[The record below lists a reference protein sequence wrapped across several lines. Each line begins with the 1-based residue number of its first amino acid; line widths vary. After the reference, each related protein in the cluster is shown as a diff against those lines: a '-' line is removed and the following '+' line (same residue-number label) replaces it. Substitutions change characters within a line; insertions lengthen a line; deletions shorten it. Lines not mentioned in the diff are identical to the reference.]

1 MFAATVGI
9 GHGML
14 CVALVGC
21 CCCCCCCCGIGVDG
35 CPGGR
40 VWFWTTGD
48 APGVDVARLG
58 IGDSDVEGRMVVL
71 VDATGVELI
80 TEAVVVGVDIELT
93 SLCSAS
99 LSLRRFTPRD
109 ELSFKPSA
117 VALIRI

>member
-1 MFAATVGI
+1 
-9 GHGML
+9 
-14 CVALVGC
+14 
-21 CCCCCCCCGIGVDG
+21 
-35 CPGGR
+35 
-40 VWFWTTGD
+40 
-48 APGVDVARLG
+48 
-58 IGDSDVEGRMVVL
+58 MVVL

-117 VALIRI
+117 VALIRIWCLQVNPTNQLPLDIADTKKNTTNRVRPLPH